1 MPVCVLGIETGRHAS
16 YSNDGSDEDEGDCGG
31 THLSTTATRLREQ
44 LYKETNF
51 IWAQALGV
59 SGSSNLIQILLRVPK
74 YTSYHGGNM
83 YESIFLCDLSK
94 SFFNCC
100 NESCHDQSN
109 L

>member
-31 THLSTTATRLREQ
+31 PHLSTTATRLREQ

-59 SGSSNLIQILLRVPK
+59 SGSSIMIQILLRVPK
-74 YTSYHGGNM
+74 YTSYHGG
-83 YESIFLCDLSK
+83 E
-94 SFFNCC
+94 
-100 NESCHDQSN
+100 HV
-109 L
+109 